1 LDARFWAAA
10 RPRWW
15 YHQRLSLLFKSS
27 LSEVGVSLRIK
38 TLQSFLC
45 RVHFILLLGLFM
57 VGAPNAA
64 EAQIRAKLRVDPG
77 TTLHSINPGIY
88 GQFIEHFGRVVN
100 GGVWAELLRNH
111 KFYPVDPDRTNLAD
125 PWQPEHDRNA
135 VSYVI
140 DPSISLDGISSQRV
154 TTFGNTHAWRG
165 IHQTGFDLVGG
176 KEYVAYAW
184 ILTRPGGGNV
194 TFRLESAEG
203 VVAAH
208 VEVPLTPAAGEWKKY
223 EVRLTP
229 DRNLQSAVF
238 HLAFDSTGENW
249 VAAASLMPGDN
260 VQGFRRDVL
269 ELVKAMGPPIIR
281 WPGGGYADCYDWRKA
296 IGPRDMRPPNP
307 ILPYGQPYGYDHG
320 IDPSD
325 VGTDE
330 FLTFCRLIGAA
341 PYINANF
348 GSGSP
353 EMAAQWVEYCNGT
366 AESAWGQR
374 RVANGHM
381 EPYGVKNWAVGNEIW
396 GSFEIG
402 AMTAEGYATYFQAIA
417 KAMRAADPSIQITAV
432 GQIHD
437 PDPKVWN
444 ETVLR
449 QAGQQIDLLSVHH
462 YFTGSFAPSWW
473 LNNPLEAYQ
482 EVVAEPTMAERR
494 AREGLAVFDR
504 ITGNGKKIQLAYDEW
519 SEWAWQV
526 PPPQDSPDR
535 SGLNKFIDMLGST
548 GLDENQTWRDAMF
561 NARMLQVLMRL
572 GDRVPF
578 AIRTHIV
585 NSLGSIRTDSTR
597 AYLTAPG
604 KVMQLYR
611 WHSGATLVNSEQ
623 QSPEFDVPAQ
633 GWKGISYLDSNASVS
648 QDGRKLFLNLVNLHA
663 SEPLDVEIDI
673 PQLSQNR
680 DGDLWQIAPND
691 FISTNDFGVTNV
703 DPAHEVKKGMGGHF
717 TLRLPA
723 HSVSVLE
730 LPMQ

>member
-1 LDARFWAAA
+1 
-10 RPRWW
+10 
-15 YHQRLSLLFKSS
+15 
-27 LSEVGVSLRIK
+27 
-38 TLQSFLC
+38 
-45 RVHFILLLGLFM
+45 
-57 VGAPNAA
+57 
-64 EAQIRAKLRVDPG
+64 
-77 TTLHSINPGIY
+77 
-88 GQFIEHFGRVVN
+88 
-100 GGVWAELLRNH
+100 
-111 KFYPVDPDRTNLAD
+111 
-125 PWQPEHDRNA
+125 
-135 VSYVI
+135 
-140 DPSISLDGISSQRV
+140 
-154 TTFGNTHAWRG
+154 
-165 IHQTGFDLVGG
+165 
-176 KEYVAYAW
+176 
-184 ILTRPGGGNV
+184 
-194 TFRLESAEG
+194 
-203 VVAAH
+203 
-208 VEVPLTPAAGEWKKY
+208 
-223 EVRLTP
+223 
-229 DRNLQSAVF
+229 
-238 HLAFDSTGENW
+238 
-249 VAAASLMPGDN
+249 
-260 VQGFRRDVL
+260 
-269 ELVKAMGPPIIR
+269 
-281 WPGGGYADCYDWRKA
+281 
-296 IGPRDMRPPNP
+296 
-307 ILPYGQPYGYDHG
+307 
-320 IDPSD
+320 
-325 VGTDE
+325 
-330 FLTFCRLIGAA
+330 
-341 PYINANF
+341 
-348 GSGSP
+348 
-353 EMAAQWVEYCNGT
+353 MAAQWVEYCNGT

-494 AREGLAVFDR
+494 ARDGLAVFDR
-504 ITGNGKKIQLAYDEW
+504 ITGGQKKIQLAYDEW

-561 NARMLQVLMRL
+561 NARMLQMLMRL
-572 GDRVPF
+572 GDRVPL

-611 WHSGATLVNSEQ
+611 WHSGATLVKSEQ
-623 QSPEFDVPAQ
+623 QSPDFDVPAQ

-648 QDGRKLFLNLVNLHA
+648 PDGKKLFLNLVNLHA
-663 SEPLDVEIDI
+663 SESLDVEIDI
-673 PQLSQNR
+673 PQFSQSR
-680 DGDLWQIAPND
+680 DGDLWQIAPDD
-691 FISTNDFGVTNV
+691 FMSTNDFGVTNV
-703 DPAHEVKKGMGGHF
+703 DPAHEVKKGLGGHF

>member
-1 LDARFWAAA
+1 
-10 RPRWW
+10 
-15 YHQRLSLLFKSS
+15 
-27 LSEVGVSLRIK
+27 
-38 TLQSFLC
+38 
-45 RVHFILLLGLFM
+45 VHFILLFAFFVLS
-57 VGAPNAA
+57 APNAA
-64 EAQIRAKLRVDPG
+64 QAQIRAKLRVDPG

-100 GGVWAELLRNH
+100 GGVWAELLRNR

-165 IHQTGFDLVGG
+165 IHQTGFDLLGG

-194 TFRLESAEG
+194 SFRLESAEG

-208 VEVPLTPAAGEWKKY
+208 VEVPLTAAAGEWKRY
-223 EVRLTP
+223 EVHLTP
-229 DRNLQSAVF
+229 NRDLRPAVF

-249 VAAASLMPGDN
+249 VAAASLMPDDN
-260 VQGFRRDVL
+260 VQGFRQDVL

-296 IGPRDMRPPNP
+296 IGPRDLRPPVP

-320 IDPSD
+320 MDSND
-325 VGTDE
+325 MGTDE
-330 FLTFCRLIGAA
+330 FLTFCRLVGAA

-348 GSGSP
+348 GSGTP
-353 EMAAQWVEYCNGT
+353 EMAAEWVEYCNGP
-366 AESAWGQR
+366 AQSAWGAR
-374 RVANGHM
+374 RVANGHL

-402 AMTAEGYATYFQAIA
+402 AMSAEGYAAYFLPIA

-437 PDPKVWN
+437 PDPTVWN

-473 LNNPLEAYQ
+473 HNNPLEAYQ

-494 AREGLAVFDR
+494 AREDLAVFDR
-504 ITGNGKKIQLAYDEW
+504 ITEGRKKIQLAYDEW

-561 NARMLQVLMRL
+561 NARMLQMFMRL
-572 GDRVPF
+572 GDRIPF
-578 AIRTHIV
+578 AIRTHMV
-585 NSLGSIRTDSTR
+585 NSLGAIRTDSTR

-611 WHSGATLVNSEQ
+611 WHSGSRLVKTEQ

-633 GWKGISYLDSNASVS
+633 GWKGISYLDSNATVS
-648 QDGRKLFLNLVNLHA
+648 EDGKKLFLHLVNLHA
-663 SEPLDVEIDI
+663 TEPLDVEIDI
-673 PQLSQNR
+673 PQFSQSR
-680 DGDLWQIAPND
+680 DGDLWQIAPDD
-691 FISTNDFGVTNV
+691 FMSTNDFGVTNV
-703 DPAHEVKKGMGGHF
+703 ELAHEVKKGLEPHF

-723 HSVSVLE
+723 HSVSILE
-730 LPMQ
+730 LPI

>member
-1 LDARFWAAA
+1 VSPQIKNSQSILCMVHCLF
-10 RPRWW
+10 
-15 YHQRLSLLFKSS
+15 LLAFF
-27 LSEVGVSLRIK
+27 
-38 TLQSFLC
+38 TL
-45 RVHFILLLGLFM
+45 
-57 VGAPNAA
+57 GAPNAA
-64 EAQIRAKLRVDPG
+64 EAQVRAKLRVDPG

-100 GGVWAELLRNH
+100 GGVWAELLRNR

-125 PWQPEHDRNA
+125 PWQPEPDRNA
-135 VSYVI
+135 VSYAI

-165 IHQTGFDLVGG
+165 IHQTSFDLPGG
-176 KEYVAYAW
+176 KEFVAYAW

-194 TFRLESAEG
+194 SFRLESAEG

-208 VEVPLTPAAGEWKKY
+208 AEVPLAAGAGDWKQYK
-223 EVRLTP
+223 VRLTP
-229 DRNLQSAVF
+229 DRDLRPAVF
-238 HLAFDSTGENW
+238 RLAFDSTGENW
-249 VAAASLMPGDN
+249 VGTVSLMPSDN

-296 IGPRDMRPPNP
+296 IGPRDQRPPVP

-320 IDPSD
+320 MDAGD
-325 VGTDE
+325 MGTDE
-330 FLTFCRLIGAA
+330 FLSFCRLVGAA

-348 GSGSP
+348 GSGTP
-353 EMAAQWVEYCNGT
+353 EMAAEWVEYCNGP
-366 AESAWGQR
+366 AQSAWGAR
-374 RVANGHM
+374 RVANGHL

-402 AMTAEGYATYFQAIA
+402 AMSAEGYAAYFLPIA

-437 PDPKVWN
+437 PDPTVWN

-473 LNNPLEAYQ
+473 RNNPLEAYQ

-504 ITGNGKKIQLAYDEW
+504 ITEGRKKIQLAYDEW

-561 NARMLQVLMRL
+561 NARMLQMFMRL
-572 GDRVPF
+572 GDRIPF
-578 AIRTHIV
+578 AIRTHMV
-585 NSLGSIRTDSTR
+585 NSLGAIRTDSTR

-611 WHSGATLVNSEQ
+611 WHSGSRLVKTEQ
-623 QSPEFDVPAQ
+623 QSPTFDVPAQ
-633 GWKGISYLDSNASVS
+633 GWKGISYLDANATLSEE
-648 QDGRKLFLNLVNLHA
+648 GKKLFLHLVNLHA

-673 PQLSQNR
+673 PQISQRR
-680 DGDLWQIAPND
+680 DGDLWQIAPDD
-691 FISTNDFGVTNV
+691 FMSTNDFGVTNV
-703 DPAHEVKKGMGGHF
+703 ELAHEVKKGLGPHF

-730 LPMQ
+730 LPIQ